1 MNHRLRCL
9 LLLIVLAPIGI
20 IATLSVILYSILFPM
35 VKDNR
40 FTKFGTWYAD
50 LLEEIGLWKLS
61 LGTKFPSFKIKFY
74 LMEII
79 KPKVELE
86 FITQLV
92 KDNVIQ
98 PGLNVE
104 EVFFKIYCYK

>member
-1 MNHRLRCL
+1 MNYRMRCL

-50 LLEEIGLWKLS
+50 LLEEIGL
-61 LGTKFPSFKIKFY
+61 
-74 LMEII
+74 
-79 KPKVELE
+79 
-86 FITQLV
+86 
-92 KDNVIQ
+92 
-98 PGLNVE
+98 
-104 EVFFKIYCYK
+104 

>member
-1 MNHRLRCL
+1 MNYRLRCL

-50 LLEEIGLWKLS
+50 LLEEIGL
-61 LGTKFPSFKIKFY
+61 
-74 LMEII
+74 
-79 KPKVELE
+79 
-86 FITQLV
+86 
-92 KDNVIQ
+92 
-98 PGLNVE
+98 
-104 EVFFKIYCYK
+104 